1 MSNTNNY
8 FLMFSMHFDRDKGL
22 DWGRLSLNNLNR
34 GTIDIWV
41 TTSSVA
47 SKQYVEGFHH
57 KGGMIPPQYRVPN
70 LKNYLVQ
77 TNPIPLPHVKGVDG
91 NFYKI
96 NPHEIVTD
104 RGGKRGDFGIHVDGN
119 VPGSMGCPV
128 MSEERFKSFEK
139 RMKQLRN
146 EGVKSVPLF
155 VQYS

>member
-1 MSNTNNY
+1 MNHY
-8 FLMFSMHFDRDKGL
+8 FLFFSMHFDRDKGL
-22 DWGRLSLNNLNR
+22 DWGRLSLNSLQK

-47 SKQYVEGFHH
+47 SKQQVEGFHQR
-57 KGGMIPPQYRVPN
+57 GGMIPPQYRCPN
-70 LKNYLVQ
+70 LRHYSVGTTPL
-77 TNPIPLPHVKGVDG
+77 PLPHVKGVEG

-96 NPHEIVTD
+96 NPHIILTD
-104 RGGKRGDFGIHVDGN
+104 KGGKRSDFGIHIDAN

-139 RMKQLRN
+139 RMAQLRK
-146 EGVKSVPLF
+146 EGVKSVSLF